1 MEPLSIAIISGAA
14 GGVAGVFSKEVWDLG
29 KNWINSYFKDH
40 APKAIAKAEQN
51 SLDFLVQLAQRVK
64 TLEEQGEQYRE
75 IITESLN
82 QPDFSALLQKAWM
95 SSAQTEDKQKHE
107 LLARLVAD
115 RLTKETESMFALASK
130 KACDAVSMLT
140 INQMKILGL
149 LILKDYLQPS
159 PFPPDNMSQKEFNKW
174 YVKYLVENMKVYQ
187 DLTITHLDLVH
198 LEALSCVS
206 ISGISVRG
214 HLRHMLS
221 LKKGSGIT
229 FDIQLFTSTEVGKKM
244 EKLWES
250 HLNGVSPTSSG
261 QLIGIYVSDMLHNTT
276 TSLESWGE
284 SNHITVILDT

>member
-1 MEPLSIAIISGAA
+1 MEPLSIAVISGAA

-64 TLEEQGEQYRE
+64 TLEEQGEQHRE

-140 INQMKILGL
+140 INQMRILGL
-149 LILKDYLQPS
+149 LILQGRLQPS
-159 PFPPDNMSQKEFNKW
+159 PFPPVKMSQEEFNKW
-174 YVKYLVENMKVYQ
+174 YVEYLMDSMQVYQ
-187 DLTITHLDLVH
+187 HLTISPLDMVH
-198 LEALSCVS
+198 LEALSCIS
-206 ISGISVRG
+206 TSGISTADN
-214 HLRHMLS
+214 LRHMLYV
-221 LKKGSGIT
+221 KKESGMT
-229 FDIQLFTSTEVGKKM
+229 FDHKLFTSTELDKKM
-244 EKLWES
+244 EELWEG
-250 HLNGVSPTSSG
+250 HLNSVSPTSIG
-261 QLIGIYVSDMLHNTT
+261 ELIGIYVSDMLRNTT
-276 TSLESWGE
+276 TSLEGWGE
-284 SNHITVILDT
+284 SNHITVTLDT